1 MFDLLNESEI
11 LHQDI
16 IDAINATDPNS
27 KTGNR
32 IIYDHAICSLQRNI
46 EDVYQDQKRLL
57 QNEIGLSE
65 MLLRFLAMEPDT
77 PQRQWAEK
85 TVEIAG
91 QINNGEI
98 IPEVEWIDSFANTSE
113 R

>member
-1 MFDLLNESEI
+1 MFDLLNENEI

-16 IDAINATDPNS
+16 IDAINATNPNS

-32 IIYDHAICSLQRNI
+32 IIYNHAICSLQKNI
-46 EDVYQDQKRLL
+46 EDVYMDQKRLL

-65 MLLRFLAMEPDT
+65 MLLRFLAMDPGS

-91 QINNGEI
+91 QINNGEV
-98 IPEVEWIDSFANTSE
+98 IPEVEWMDAFTDTSD

>member
-1 MFDLLNESEI
+1 MFDLLNENEI
-11 LHQDI
+11 LHQNI

-32 IIYDHAICSLQRNI
+32 IIYNHAICSLQKNI
-46 EDVYQDQKRLL
+46 EDVFMDQKRLL

-65 MLLRFLAMEPDT
+65 MLLRFLAMDPGS

-91 QINNGEI
+91 QINKGEI
-98 IPEVEWIDSFANTSE
+98 IPEVEWMDSFTDTSD